1 MKAEKLVKANSLYKK
16 INDLKCEIDKWE
28 KSDRFD
34 TISTFDVKSR
44 GQHYY
49 LNISVLDF
57 DHLREL
63 ILKDLKEQLKNAEEE
78 FEKL

>member
-1 MKAEKLVKANSLYKK
+1 MKAEKLAQANSLYEK
-16 INDLKCEIDKWE
+16 INDLKREIDKWE

-34 TISTFDVKSR
+34 TISTFDAKSR

-57 DHLREL
+57 DHLCEF
-63 ILKDLKEQLKNAEEE
+63 ILKDLNEQLKNAEEE